1 MREWCIDV
9 SAFEKLQKPERSAL
23 DEFDAVIDV
32 RSPSEFEAD
41 HIPRAINLPVLTDA
55 ERAEVGTIYVQDS
68 RFEARRLGAAYVSQ
82 NIGAHLL
89 GKLANKPRDFRPLV
103 YCWRGGM
110 RSNSMATI
118 LSAIGWRG
126 SVLEG
131 GYQTWRRMVVSELRE
146 PGPNFNLIVLDGQT
160 GSGKTRILEL
170 LSQQGVQTLDLEG
183 LANHRGS
190 VFGGFED
197 RPQPTQKMF
206 ESLVWDQLSEVDP
219 ARPVVVEAESSLIG
233 RISLPERLLQSMKVA
248 RRIEVTATV
257 AERAQ
262 FLCRAYSDMIAC
274 PERLTCAIERL
285 RPFHARDHVQHW
297 LKLAKSAE
305 FEMLAGELMRHHY
318 DPLYNKQ
325 RAKHREVRL
334 AEFAAKD
341 LAIDGLSSVA
351 AQIADFL
358 EDVAALQ

>member
-1 MREWCIDV
+1 M
-9 SAFEKLQKPERSAL
+9 SAFEKLQKPERAAL

-32 RSPSEFEAD
+32 RSPSEYQAD
-41 HIPRAINLPVLTDA
+41 HIPGAINLPVLTDA

-68 RFEARRLGAAYVSQ
+68 RFKARRLGAAYVSK
-82 NIGAHLL
+82 NIGKHLL
-89 GKLANKPRDFRPLV
+89 EKLASKPRDFRPLM

-118 LSAIGWRG
+118 LGAIGWRG

-146 PGPNFNLIVLDGQT
+146 PGPSFNFIVLDGQT

-170 LSQQGVQTLDLEG
+170 LSQHGIQSLDLEG

-206 ESLVWDQLSEVDP
+206 ESLVWDELSQVDP

-233 RISLPERLLQSMKVA
+233 RISLPERLMQSMKVA
-248 RRIEVTATV
+248 KCIEVTATV
-257 AERAQ
+257 AKRAR
-262 FLCRAYSDMIAC
+262 FLCTAYSDIIAC

-285 RPFHARDHVQHW
+285 RPFHSRNHVENW
-297 LKLAKSAE
+297 LKLAEAAE
-305 FEMLAGELMRHHY
+305 FEALAGELMLHHY

-325 RAKHREVRL
+325 REKHREARL
-334 AEFAAKD
+334 AEFVAPD
-341 LAIDGLSSVA
+341 LDLDGLSSTA
-351 AQIADFL
+351 AHVADFIGKIR
-358 EDVAALQ
+358 ASH